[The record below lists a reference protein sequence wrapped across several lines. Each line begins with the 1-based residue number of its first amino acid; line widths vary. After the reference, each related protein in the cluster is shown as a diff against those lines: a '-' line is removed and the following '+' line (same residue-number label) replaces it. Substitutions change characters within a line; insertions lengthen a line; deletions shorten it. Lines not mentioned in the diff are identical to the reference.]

1 MITLYPTKRKAVN
14 AARRAYGA
22 CRFGD
27 VCSVHSTAGGYG
39 HLRSVRFSVPH
50 GFIVA
55 PRDSMGGWS
64 VAAREA
70 AGIPEGRDVAFFPV
84 HHDTLKG

>member
-14 AARRAYGA
+14 AARKAYGA

-27 VCSVHSTAGGYG
+27 VCAVHSTAKGYG
-39 HLRSVRFSVPH
+39 HLRSVRFGTPH

-55 PRDSMGGWS
+55 PRDTVGGWS
-64 VAAREA
+64 NGVRALSV
-70 AGIPEGRDVAFFPV
+70 IPEGSDVVLIPV
-84 HHDTLKG
+84 PHDTLKG